1 MTTLTPY
8 LKGNFLNYKK
18 TILLWQI
25 PNILPKDSCLGPLL
39 LKPRIKY
46 FCETFMLYVP
56 LCIHPGTML
65 FS

>member
-25 PNILPKDSCLGPLL
+25 PNILPKSSCLGTLSL
-39 LKPRIKY
+39 VMNIK
-46 FCETFMLYVP
+46 L
-56 LCIHPGTML
+56 
-65 FS
+65 S